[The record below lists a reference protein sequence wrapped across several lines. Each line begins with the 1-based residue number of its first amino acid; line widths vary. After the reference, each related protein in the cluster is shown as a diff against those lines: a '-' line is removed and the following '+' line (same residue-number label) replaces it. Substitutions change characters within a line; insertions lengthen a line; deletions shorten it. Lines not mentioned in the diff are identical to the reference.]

1 MAWQKPCRLAA
12 FLAYVAQQVG
22 SSTSPI
28 IGIFSLPT
36 GPYLGTSI
44 EDPCQGDHACEVL
57 PASYV
62 RFIEA
67 AGGRVVPVS
76 YNASD
81 DQIDHLVESLNG
93 FLFTGGADIVV
104 PRAAHRVLEH
114 SKLLHRAGQPGRMLP
129 VWATCLGFEWMVSHI
144 AEDCLENDFSA
155 SNVSFP
161 LHLTE
166 EVAGSRLLGTA
177 PPSTIEAMTKH
188 NTTFN
193 FHHRGVSP
201 DRWQRFPALAM
212 TLKVLSTNIDLTGKA
227 FVSTVEGQNGLPW
240 YGVQWHP
247 EKNTFE
253 HGLSEDGT
261 PFEAIPHS
269 TEAVVVQQY
278 VANFFVNEARQS
290 TQRFA
295 NVADE
300 AKHLIYGRGTS
311 RAFSPGFDEVYVL
324 RYPEYEVSHGGAV
337 TGARTPQLFHPT
349 PAESTGGRMSDAPGV
364 ILA

>member
-1 MAWQKPCRLAA
+1 MARRLCFAA
-12 FLAYVAQQVG
+12 ALVVRLTQQVG
-22 SSTSPI
+22 ASSSPI
-28 IGIFSLPT
+28 IGMFSLPMAT
-36 GPYLGTSI
+36 YPGVQI
-44 EDPCQGDHACEVL
+44 QDPCHGNPACEIL

-76 YNASD
+76 YHATD
-81 DQIDHLVESLNG
+81 AQIDFLVQSLNG
-93 FLFTGGADIVV
+93 FLFTGGQDIQV
-104 PRAAHRVLEH
+104 PRAVHRLLEH
-114 SKLLHRAGQPGRMLP
+114 SWKLHKEGKPGRALP
-129 VWATCLGFEWMVSHI
+129 IWGTCLGFEWLVSHV
-144 AEDCLENDFSA
+144 ADGCLEN
-155 SNVSFP
+155 SFNAMNLSLP
-161 LHLTE
+161 LQLTDR
-166 EVAGSRLLGTA
+166 AHSSRLLGTA
-177 PPSTIEAMTKH
+177 PPSVIQAMTDH

-201 DRWQRFPALAM
+201 TRWESFPALTM
-212 TLKVLSTNIDLTGKA
+212 TFEVLSTNTDTDGKP
-227 FVSTVEGQNGLPW
+227 FVSTVEGRNGLPW

-269 TEAVVVQQY
+269 PEAVAVQQY

-295 NVADE
+295 HVADE
-300 AKHLIYGRGTS
+300 ASHLIYGRGTS
-311 RAFSPGFDEVYVL
+311 RALSPGFDEVYVL
-324 RYPEYEVSHGGAV
+324 QYPELLAAQTRDV
-337 TGARTPQLFHPT
+337 
-349 PAESTGGRMSDAPGV
+349 APGGLRGSSGRQLNWPGAV